1 MRRKILYSRCLRF
14 PIQFCGDLI
23 SYCIDSHI
31 STVCTGRGGMASKIN
46 AAMSAVQPGSNCSAC
61 VVASGADLNSIRSV
75 LGRNPKAMKTIGTLF
90 VTPGSA
96 LEAQAIIDFPSGS
109 VSFCILV
116 GSVEWFIDIYQPKNA
131 FLV

>member
-1 MRRKILYSRCLRF
+1 
-14 PIQFCGDLI
+14 
-23 SYCIDSHI
+23 
-31 STVCTGRGGMASKIN
+31 MASKIN